1 MADFYVHTGMIGL
14 DGTKMSKSLGNLVFV
29 HELTKQ
35 GYAPSAIRLGV
46 FSGHYRSERDW
57 SDEVLEEASAR
68 LRRWTAAVAE
78 RPGSLPRAQRL
89 VSDVRAAL
97 ADDLDTPT
105 VLQRVDEWAQEDLEA
120 HGADD
125 PEAGDVVATALHSLL
140 GVRAR

>member
-1 MADFYVHTGMIGL
+1 M
-14 DGTKMSKSLGNLVFV
+14 
-29 HELTKQ
+29 
-35 GYAPSAIRLGV
+35 
-46 FSGHYRSERDW
+46 
-57 SDEVLEEASAR
+57 LEEASAR

-105 VLQRVDEWAQEDLEA
+105 VLQRVDEWAQEDLES